1 MRRLVCVVL
10 LMAAASFCWSQGRQV
25 KMYLEQIA
33 ANKVYLEYLQKGYQV
48 VKKGLGV
55 INGIKDGHFNLDQL
69 FFNGLSAINPKVRQ
83 YPRVADI
90 TILCVRTI
98 RSAKRSLKLMKKEK
112 LFTAKQVQYA
122 EQVFTTMTAGCLLL
136 LDDLSDL
143 LKPGFMQLS
152 DDERISRI
160 DAVYQEMQDQ
170 YVFVNNWSSETAVM
184 LFQMKKE
191 QHDVRVMQGVNGLK

>member
-1 MRRLVCVVL
+1 MRRWVCVVL
-10 LMAAASFCWSQGRQV
+10 LMTAACPCWSQGRQV

-55 INGIKDGHFNLDQL
+55 INTIKDGHFSLDQL
-69 FFNGLSAINPKVRQ
+69 FFNGLSSINPKVRQ

-90 TILCVRTI
+90 AILCVRTI
-98 RSAKRSLKLMKKEK
+98 TSAKRSLQLMKKEN
-112 LFTAKQVQYA
+112 LFTPEQVKYA
-122 EQVFTTMTAGCLLL
+122 EQVFMAMTAGCLSL
-136 LDDLSDL
+136 LDDLNDL

-160 DAVYQEMQDQ
+160 DAVHQEMKDR
-170 YVFVNNWSSETAVM
+170 YVFVNNWSDETAVL